1 VSRRRIRSGLIV
13 VWVVLAGLVA
23 VIVALEWGDRHAT
36 SERADRSDTRRL
48 LPVPVSELAAFE
60 IADAGTLHRFER
72 DAAGAWFY
80 HGAHGATQAAHR
92 HDPDPARSERIER
105 ALAAFGRAR
114 IEREVPL
121 GRNGDPYGVATPELV
136 ILAYRAG
143 DSQPLV
149 QYAVGHV
156 APDTVSRYVHVVGN
170 RMVVT
175 IPAFQIDNLR
185 TLIQPDAAAS
195 QPSPSSG
202 RQ

>member
-1 VSRRRIRSGLIV
+1 M
-13 VWVVLAGLVA
+13 
-23 VIVALEWGDRHAT
+23 
-36 SERADRSDTRRL
+36 
-48 LPVPVSELAAFE
+48 
-60 IADAGTLHRFER
+60 
-72 DAAGAWFY
+72 
-80 HGAHGATQAAHR
+80 
-92 HDPDPARSERIER
+92 
-105 ALAAFGRAR
+105 
-114 IEREVPL
+114 
-121 GRNGDPYGVATPELV
+121 

-170 RMVVT
+170 RMVAT

-195 QPSPSSG
+195 QPSPSSQ

>member
-1 VSRRRIRSGLIV
+1 VTRRRIPSRLAV
-13 VWVVLAGLVA
+13 VWLVLAGLIA
-23 VIVALEWGDRHAT
+23 TIVALEWSDRLRRAP
-36 SERADRSDTRRL
+36 ERADTRRL
-48 LPVPVSELAAFE
+48 LPVPVSELVAFE

-72 DAAGAWFY
+72 DSAGAWFY
-80 HGAHGATQAAHR
+80 HGAHGAAQAAHR
-92 HDPDPARSERIER
+92 HDPDPARAERIER

-121 GRNGDPYGVATPELV
+121 GREGDPYGVATPELV

-170 RMVVT
+170 RMVAT

-195 QPSPSSG
+195 QPSPATG
-202 RQ
+202 RP